1 MAVSCL
7 TGVAKGLLRKED
19 AVSVS
24 ELIQFVIML
33 CGVAMLF
40 YVIGKDVKD
49 NSSNKD
55 DTKK

>member
-7 TGVAKGLLRKED
+7 TGVVKGLLRKEE
-19 AVSVS
+19 ALSIS

-49 NSSNKD
+49 NESNKD
-55 DTKK
+55 NTKK

>member
-7 TGVAKGLLRKED
+7 TRVVKGLLRKEE
-19 AVSVS
+19 AMSVS

>member
-7 TGVAKGLLRKED
+7 TGVVKGLLRKEE
-19 AVSVS
+19 ALSIS

-40 YVIGKDVKD
+40 YAIGKDVKD
-49 NSSNKD
+49 NESNKD
-55 DTKK
+55 NTKK

>member
-7 TGVAKGLLRKED
+7 TGVVKGLLRKEE
-19 AVSVS
+19 AMSVS

>member
-1 MAVSCL
+1 MAVSYL
-7 TGVAKGLLRKED
+7 TGVAFGLLRKEE
-19 AVSVS
+19 AMSVS

>member
-1 MAVSCL
+1 M
-7 TGVAKGLLRKED
+7 
-19 AVSVS
+19 SVS

-49 NSSNKD
+49 NESNKD
-55 DTKK
+55 NTKK

>member
-7 TGVAKGLLRKED
+7 TRVVKGLLRKEE
-19 AVSVS
+19 AMSVS

-40 YVIGKDVKD
+40 YVIGKDIKD